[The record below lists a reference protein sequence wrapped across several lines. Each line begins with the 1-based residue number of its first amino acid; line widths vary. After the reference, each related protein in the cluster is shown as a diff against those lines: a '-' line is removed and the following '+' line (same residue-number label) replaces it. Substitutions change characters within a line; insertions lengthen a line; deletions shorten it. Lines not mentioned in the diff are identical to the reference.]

1 VAFGVPAADA
11 YGAIVARHRIR
22 FRELPVTF
30 DHAEG
35 VRTLRRHHAD
45 YFDRLIIAVARI
57 EGLTIV
63 TSDETF
69 RKYDVAIL
77 DARY

>member
-1 VAFGVPAADA
+1 
-11 YGAIVARHRIR
+11 
-22 FRELPVTF
+22 VTF

-35 VRTLRRHHAD
+35 VRTLPRHHAD
-45 YFDRLIIAVARI
+45 PFDRLLIAVATI